1 MFVFSVIGAYAS
13 ASSFF
18 DVWVM
23 LIAGILGFFMLR
35 HGFAPAPL
43 IMGLILGKIVEESFS
58 QAMIIHDNNFVSMLE
73 RPLVLLFFAM
83 TALSLAGP
91 ALGSMIRRWRGNKDL
106 EATAEGE

>member
-1 MFVFSVIGAYAS
+1 
-13 ASSFF
+13 
-18 DVWVM
+18 M
-23 LIAGILGFFMLR
+23 LIAGILCFFMLR

-58 QAMIIHDNNFVSMLE
+58 QAMIIHDNSLLSMLE
-73 RPLVLLFFAM
+73 RPLVLVFFAL

-91 ALGSMIRRWRGNKDL
+91 ALGAMIRRWRGGKDL